1 MKDRIKEVIEG
12 KLADALH
19 QPFPDLVRRDA
30 HVTTH
35 TGKVKA
41 VIGMRRAGKTS
52 FLFQML
58 RARLASGVSRDR
70 LIYFNF
76 EDERLADM
84 RAEDLELVIES
95 YYRQFSDYRMKETVV
110 WCFDEI
116 QVIAG
121 WERFVRRL
129 LDSERVEI
137 FISGSSA
144 RMLSREVATSLRGRA
159 METVITP
166 FSWREFLRLHGAE
179 PKPGKQLFASAERSR
194 LESLFEEYLAWGG
207 FPENLEMETDRERV
221 ELLQGYV
228 DIVLLRDIG
237 ERHGVGN
244 LVALRAFVRQ
254 LLRHPAQLLSVSKTY
269 RDFQS
274 RGISVA
280 KGTLLEYL
288 EYLEDAFLVFSLP
301 LAVGSE
307 RRRQTNPRKL
317 YVADHG
323 LARAY
328 AANSGLDR
336 GRMLENIMACAL
348 KWRCRDLGYLLTD
361 DGLEVDF
368 LARTYGGE
376 TLLVQVAADISELDT
391 WQREIRALE
400 SARAD
405 HAEARCLLITES
417 KPTHRVDV
425 PEWLEV
431 STIWRWLLE

>member
-1 MKDRIKEVIEG
+1 MKDRIIEVIEG
-12 KLADALH
+12 KLADALS

-30 HVTTH
+30 RVSTH
-35 TGKVKA
+35 PKKVKA

-58 RARLASGVSRDR
+58 QVRLASGMSRNR

-76 EDERLADM
+76 EDERLAEM
-84 RAEDLELVIES
+84 RAEDLELVVES
-95 YYRQFSDYRMKETVV
+95 YYRQFPDYRMEETVV
-110 WCFDEI
+110 WCFDGI
-116 QVIAG
+116 QVIVG

-129 LDSERVEI
+129 LDSERVEV

-159 METVITP
+159 METVIAP
-166 FSWREFLRLHGAE
+166 FSFREFLRAHGVE
-179 PKPGKQLFASAERSR
+179 PNPGKQLFASAERSR
-194 LESLFEEYLAWGG
+194 VEALFENYLEWGG
-207 FPENLEMETDRERV
+207 FPENLEMETDWERV

-254 LLRHPAQLLSVSKTY
+254 LLRNPAQLLSVSKTY

-274 RGISVA
+274 RGIRVA

-288 EYLEDAFLVFSLP
+288 EYLEDAFLVFTLP

-317 YVADHG
+317 YVTDHG
-323 LARAY
+323 LSRAY

-336 GRMLENIMACAL
+336 GRMLENIVACAL
-348 KWRCRDLGYLLTD
+348 RSRSRDLGYLLTD
-361 DGLEVDF
+361 DGLEIDF
-368 LARTYGGE
+368 LARTHDGG
-376 TLLVQVAADISELDT
+376 TLLVQVASNITDPDT
-391 WQREIRALE
+391 WQREVRALE
-400 SARAD
+400 STRMRYP
-405 HAEARCLLITES
+405 EGRCVLLTEY
-417 KPTHRVDV
+417 KLPHKVVV

-431 STIWRWLLE
+431 STVWRWLLE